1 MTVVASK
8 PVAPKMAGNSLASD
22 AGFKSAVGRVGD
34 EATGLTYLDI
44 TGLRTLAE
52 GQMSGDELAKY
63 KTDVQPYLE
72 PFDAFAVTSEVG
84 SDLDTT
90 TTVITVK

>member
-1 MTVVASK
+1 MLDTD
-8 PVAPKMAGNSLASD
+8 AGNSLASD

-34 EATGLTYLDI
+34 EVTGLTYLDI
-44 TGLRTLAE
+44 TALRTLAE

-63 KTDVQPYLE
+63 KTDVQPFLE
-72 PFDAFAVTSEVG
+72 PFDAFAATSEVG
-84 SDLDTT
+84 GDLDTT